1 MKIKISIAVAMAT
14 ILLSCKKEA
23 KDENSKDVTKNVTE
37 IKTIS
42 AMKKVMMGEDLS
54 AHINWDT
61 IPKQNLYAVCPLE
74 RIEGEVTIIDGKMF
88 SSKVVENN
96 VIEIKNDWNIQ
107 SPFAVY
113 AYVTDWEELE
123 TEANFSNDDELQAFI
138 EELAIKRGRDI
149 SKPFVFRI
157 IGIFDTV
164 DYHIISKPKDEIEH
178 NHELHDKAKKHFSL
192 QNVTGEL
199 LGFFSKNHEGVF
211 THRGHYIHTHF
222 IDEAQKNM
230 GHLEKAKTNKKV
242 KVLISK

>member
-1 MKIKISIAVAMAT
+1 MKHKLV
-14 ILLSCKKEA
+14 ILLSFLLAFTSCHKKEEM
-23 KDENSKDVTKNVTE
+23 KSTE
-37 IKTIS
+37 IVTVS

-88 SSKVVENN
+88 TSKVVENN
-96 VIEIKNDWNIQ
+96 TIEIKKDWNIQ

-123 TEANFSNDDELQAFI
+123 TEANFSNDEELQSFI
-138 EELAIKRGRDI
+138 EELAIKSGTDV

-157 IGIFDTV
+157 IGSFDAV
-164 DYHIISKPKDEIEH
+164 DYHIISKPRNEKEH

-192 QNVTGEL
+192 QNVSGEL
-199 LGFFSKNHEGVF
+199 LGFYSKNHEGVF

-222 IDEAQKNM
+222 IDEAKKNM
-230 GHLEKAKTNKKV
+230 GHLDKAKTNKKV